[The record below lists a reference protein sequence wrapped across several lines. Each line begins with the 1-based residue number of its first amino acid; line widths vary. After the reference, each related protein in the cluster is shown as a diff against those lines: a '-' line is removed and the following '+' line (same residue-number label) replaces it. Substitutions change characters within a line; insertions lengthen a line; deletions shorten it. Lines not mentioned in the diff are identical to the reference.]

1 MLLTHIALR
10 AAGNGDRKLSDN
22 ELVDL
27 LWISTA
33 TADGINHIH
42 VRTIYDMTQVVF
54 FVVAPDQG
62 YSDLVS
68 RQACERA
75 IRNVPALGGWS
86 IQP

>member
-1 MLLTHIALR
+1 MLWTHIALR
-10 AAGNGDRKLSDN
+10 PAGNSEWKLSDH

-27 LWISTA
+27 LWINTA

-42 VRTIYDMTQVVF
+42 VRTICDTTQVVF

-62 YSDLVS
+62 VSDLVS
-68 RQACERA
+68 RQTCERA

-86 IQP
+86 IKA